1 MSRLLENRYTALLGT
16 LVVLLLVSPLIDD
29 EGAGGVLLSA
39 LFTLVLV
46 ACAVVIGRG
55 RRQLVVLLAFAVPWV
70 YLTWLH
76 PAWSDDPLDV
86 FASILLAIGTVYVAV
101 VLLVEV
107 VKAETVNRD
116 VIAGAIAVYLLVG
129 IAWAVAY
136 ALIEGLTPG
145 AFNLGAAEQGT
156 IWNKLL
162 YFSFTTL
169 TTLGFGDISPASPV
183 ARIWTVFEAVC
194 GTFFL
199 AVLISRLVGLYKGS

>member
-1 MSRLLENRYTALLGT
+1 MS
-16 LVVLLLVSPLIDD
+16 SPHAHWWSDA
-29 EGAGGVLLSA
+29 GAGDWS
-39 LFTLVLV
+39 F
-46 ACAVVIGRG
+46 CSPSP
-55 RRQLVVLLAFAVPWV
+55 FPWI

-76 PAWSDDPLDV
+76 PTWSDDPLDV
-86 FASILLAIGTVYVAV
+86 TASILLAVCTVYAAV
-101 VLLVEV
+101 VLLHEV
-107 VKAETVNRD
+107 VKAEIVSRD
-116 VIAGAIAVYLLVG
+116 IIAGAIAVYLLVG
-129 IAWAVAY
+129 IGWAVAY

-145 AFNLGAAEQGT
+145 AFNFGAAEQGT

-199 AVLISRLVGLYKGS
+199 AILISRWSAYTSNRRAVITAASVLFDGSGCASSGTE